1 MRIKFFD
8 TYSLLLV
15 LSSFAILILG
25 MFHFDNTAAQK
36 RALTLQISQYEIGAQ
51 VEYMRA
57 TVSGRTEAGMLIF
70 QDFVGTKIVTD
81 LKDDS
86 LHLGNLVALKGKIG
100 ESRNFNV
107 DIIEVYPSLTLKIVL
122 SLLAII
128 VLFWKLLGQVKISLQ
143 GLILPPQN
151 N

>member
-1 MRIKFFD
+1 MRIKLFNP
-8 TYSLLLV
+8 YSLLLG
-15 LSSFAILILG
+15 LASFAILILG
-25 MFHFDNTAAQK
+25 LFHFDNTVAQK
-36 RALTLQISQYEIGAQ
+36 RALTIQISQYQPGDQ

-100 ESRNFNV
+100 ESRNFKV

-122 SLLAII
+122 SLLAIM

>member
-15 LSSFAILILG
+15 LCSFAILILG

-100 ESRNFNV
+100 ESRNFKV
-107 DIIEVYPSLTLKIVL
+107 DIIEVYPSITMKIAL

>member
-15 LSSFAILILG
+15 LCSFAILILG
-25 MFHFDNTAAQK
+25 MFHFNNTAAQK

-100 ESRNFNV
+100 ESRNFKV

>member
-1 MRIKFFD
+1 MGIKNFD
-8 TYSLLLV
+8 PYSLLLG
-15 LSSFAILILG
+15 LGSFAILILG
-25 MFHFDNTAAQK
+25 LFHFDNTVAQK
-36 RALTLQISQYEIGAQ
+36 RALMIQISQYQPGDQ

-100 ESRNFNV
+100 ESRNFKV
-107 DIIEVYPSLTLKIVL
+107 DTIEVYPSITVKIAL

-128 VLFWKLLGQVKISLQ
+128 VLFWKLLGRVKISSQ
-143 GLILPPQN
+143 GLILSP
-151 N
+151 

>member
-15 LSSFAILILG
+15 LCSFAILILG
-25 MFHFDNTAAQK
+25 MFHFNNTAAQK

-57 TVSGRTEAGMLIF
+57 TVLGRTEAGMLIF

-86 LHLGNLVALKGKIG
+86 LYLGNLVALKGKIG
-100 ESRNFNV
+100 ESRNFKV
-107 DIIEVYPSLTLKIVL
+107 DIIEVYPGITMKIAL

-128 VLFWKLLGQVKISLQ
+128 VLFWKLLGRVKISSQ
-143 GLILPPQN
+143 GLILSP
-151 N
+151 

>member
-1 MRIKFFD
+1 MRIKFFNP
-8 TYSLLLV
+8 YSLLLG

-25 MFHFDNTAAQK
+25 LFHFDNTVAQK
-36 RALTLQISQYEIGAQ
+36 RALAIQISQYQSGDQ

-100 ESRNFNV
+100 ESRNFKV
-107 DIIEVYPSLTLKIVL
+107 DIIEVYPSITIKIAL
-122 SLLAII
+122 SLLAIV
-128 VLFWKLLGQVKISLQ
+128 VLFWKLLGRVKISSQ
-143 GLILPPQN
+143 GLILSP
-151 N
+151 

>member
-1 MRIKFFD
+1 MRIKFFNP
-8 TYSLLLV
+8 YSLLLG

-25 MFHFDNTAAQK
+25 LFHFDNTVAQK
-36 RALTLQISQYEIGAQ
+36 RALMIQISQYQPGDQ

-100 ESRNFNV
+100 ESRNFKV

-128 VLFWKLLGQVKISLQ
+128 VLFWKLLGRVKISSQ
-143 GLILPPQN
+143 GLILSP
-151 N
+151 

>member
-1 MRIKFFD
+1 MRIKNFD
-8 TYSLLLV
+8 LYSLILG
-15 LSSFAILILG
+15 LSSFVVLILG
-25 MFHFDNTAAQK
+25 LFHFDNTVAQK
-36 RALTLQISQYEIGAQ
+36 RASTLQISQYEIGAQ

-100 ESRNFNV
+100 ESRNFKV
-107 DIIEVYPSLTLKIVL
+107 DIIEVYPSITMKIAL

-128 VLFWKLLGQVKISLQ
+128 VLFWKLLGRVKISSQ
-143 GLILPPQN
+143 GLILSP
-151 N
+151 

>member
-1 MRIKFFD
+1 MRIKNFD
-8 TYSLLLV
+8 LYSLILG
-15 LSSFAILILG
+15 LSSFVVLILG
-25 MFHFDNTAAQK
+25 LFHFDNTVAQK

-70 QDFVGTKIVTD
+70 QDFVGAEIVTD

-100 ESRNFNV
+100 ESRNFKV
-107 DIIEVYPSLTLKIVL
+107 DVIEAYPGITIKIVL

-128 VLFWKLLGQVKISLQ
+128 VLFWKLLGRVKVSSQ

-151 N
+151 D

>member
-1 MRIKFFD
+1 VRIKNFD
-8 TYSLLLV
+8 LYSLILG
-15 LSSFAILILG
+15 LSSFVVLILG
-25 MFHFDNTAAQK
+25 LFHFDNTVAQK

-100 ESRNFNV
+100 ESRNFKV
-107 DIIEVYPSLTLKIVL
+107 DIIEVYPSITMKIAL

-128 VLFWKLLGQVKISLQ
+128 VLLWKLLGRVKISSQ
-143 GLILPPQN
+143 GLILSP
-151 N
+151 

>member
-1 MRIKFFD
+1 MRIKLFNPH
-8 TYSLLLV
+8 SLLLG
-15 LSSFAILILG
+15 LASFTILILG
-25 MFHFDNTAAQK
+25 LFHFDNTVAQK
-36 RALTLQISQYEIGAQ
+36 RAIAIQISQYQPGDQ

-57 TVSGRTEAGMLIF
+57 TVSGWTETGMLVLH
-70 QDFVGTKIVTD
+70 DFVGAEIVTD

-100 ESRNFNV
+100 ESRNFKV

>member
-1 MRIKFFD
+1 VRIKNFD
-8 TYSLLLV
+8 LYSLILG
-15 LSSFAILILG
+15 LSSFVVLILG
-25 MFHFDNTAAQK
+25 LFHFDNTVAQK

-100 ESRNFNV
+100 ESRNFKV
-107 DIIEVYPSLTLKIVL
+107 DIIEVYPSITMKIAL

-128 VLFWKLLGQVKISLQ
+128 VLFWKLLGRVKVSSQ

-151 N
+151 D

>member
-1 MRIKFFD
+1 MRIKNFD
-8 TYSLLLV
+8 LYSLILG
-15 LSSFAILILG
+15 LSSFVVLILG
-25 MFHFDNTAAQK
+25 LFHFDNTVAQK

-100 ESRNFNV
+100 ESRNFKV

-128 VLFWKLLGQVKISLQ
+128 VLFWKLLSQVKISLQ

>member
-1 MRIKFFD
+1 MRIKNFD
-8 TYSLLLV
+8 LYSRVLG
-15 LSSFAILILG
+15 LSSFVVLILG
-25 MFHFDNTAAQK
+25 LFHFDNTVAQK

-70 QDFVGTKIVTD
+70 QGFLGTKIVTD

-86 LHLGNLVALKGKIG
+86 LHLGSLVALKGKIG
-100 ESRNFNV
+100 ESRNFKV
-107 DIIEVYPSLTLKIVL
+107 DIIEVYPSITMKIAL

-128 VLFWKLLGQVKISLQ
+128 VLFWKLLGRVKISSQ
-143 GLILPPQN
+143 GLILSP
-151 N
+151 

>member
-15 LSSFAILILG
+15 LCSFAILILG

-57 TVSGRTEAGMLIF
+57 TVSGWTEARMLILH
-70 QDFVGTKIVTD
+70 DFVGAEIITD

-86 LHLGNLVALKGKIG
+86 FHLGNLVALKGKIG
-100 ESRNFNV
+100 ENQKFKV
-107 DIIEVYPSLTLKIVL
+107 DIIEAYPSITIKIAL

-128 VLFWKLLGQVKISLQ
+128 VLFWKLLGRVKVSSQ

-151 N
+151 D

>member
-1 MRIKFFD
+1 MSIKNFD
-8 TYSLLLV
+8 LYSLILG
-15 LSSFAILILG
+15 LSSFVVLILG
-25 MFHFDNTAAQK
+25 LFHFDNTVAQK

-70 QDFVGTKIVTD
+70 QDFVGAEIVTD

-100 ESRNFNV
+100 ESRNFKV
-107 DIIEVYPSLTLKIVL
+107 DIIEVYPGITMKIAL

-128 VLFWKLLGQVKISLQ
+128 VLFWKLLGRVKISSQ
-143 GLILPPQN
+143 GLILSP
-151 N
+151 

>member
-8 TYSLLLV
+8 AYSLLLV
-15 LSSFAILILG
+15 LCSFAILILG

-100 ESRNFNV
+100 ESRNFKV
-107 DIIEVYPSLTLKIVL
+107 DIIEVYPSITMKIAL

-128 VLFWKLLGQVKISLQ
+128 VLFWKLLGRVKISSQ
-143 GLILPPQN
+143 GLILSP
-151 N
+151 

>member
-15 LSSFAILILG
+15 LCSFAILILG

-100 ESRNFNV
+100 ESRNFKV

>member
-1 MRIKFFD
+1 MRIKNFD
-8 TYSLLLV
+8 LYSLILG
-15 LSSFAILILG
+15 LSSFVVLILG
-25 MFHFDNTAAQK
+25 LFHFDNTVAQK

-100 ESRNFNV
+100 ESRNFKV
-107 DIIEVYPSLTLKIVL
+107 DIIEVYPSITMKIAL

-128 VLFWKLLGQVKISLQ
+128 VLLWKLLGRVKISSQ
-143 GLILPPQN
+143 GLILSPLN

>member
-1 MRIKFFD
+1 MRIKNFD
-8 TYSLLLV
+8 LYSLILG
-15 LSSFAILILG
+15 LSSFVVLILG
-25 MFHFDNTAAQK
+25 LFHFDNTVAQK

-100 ESRNFNV
+100 ESRNFKV

>member
-15 LSSFAILILG
+15 LCSFAILILG
-25 MFHFDNTAAQK
+25 MFHFNNTAAQK

-86 LHLGNLVALKGKIG
+86 FYLGNLVALKGKIG
-100 ESRNFNV
+100 ESRNFKV

>member
-1 MRIKFFD
+1 MRIKNFD
-8 TYSLLLV
+8 LYSLILG
-15 LSSFAILILG
+15 LSSFVVLILG
-25 MFHFDNTAAQK
+25 LFHFDNTVAQK

-70 QDFVGTKIVTD
+70 QDFVGTKIITD

-100 ESRNFNV
+100 ESRNFKV
-107 DIIEVYPSLTLKIVL
+107 DIIEVYPSITMKIAL

-128 VLFWKLLGQVKISLQ
+128 VLFWKLLGRVKISSQ
-143 GLILPPQN
+143 GLILSP
-151 N
+151 

>member
-1 MRIKFFD
+1 MRIKLFNP
-8 TYSLLLV
+8 YSLLLG
-15 LSSFAILILG
+15 LASFAILILG
-25 MFHFDNTAAQK
+25 LFHFDNTVAQK
-36 RALTLQISQYEIGAQ
+36 RAMEVQISQYQPGDQ

-81 LKDDS
+81 LKDDG
-86 LHLGNLVALKGKIG
+86 LHLGNFVALKGKIG
-100 ESRNFNV
+100 ASRNFKV